1 MRRLA
6 CVTRPYLCVITALML
21 AACTTWQP
29 LARGSI
35 GAPPARLPYS
45 LRITRLDSSRVAVL
59 APFVRQDTLF
69 GRKGRD
75 TLAVP
80 LQHIRGL
87 ERERF
92 SMGRTA
98 AVILAIP
105 VALVVVYIFECG
117 NHRCSPTY
125 AL

>member
-1 MRRLA
+1 MRLLA
-6 CVTRPYLCVITALML
+6 GMTRPHLSVITALML

-29 LARGSI
+29 LAQGSA

-69 GRKGRD
+69 GRKARD

-80 LQHIRGL
+80 LQQIRGL

-92 SMGRTA
+92 SVARTA

-105 VALVVVYIFECG
+105 VALVVVYLVECG

>member
-1 MRRLA
+1 MTVLTSTTRL
-6 CVTRPYLCVITALML
+6 YLSSITALML
-21 AACTTWQP
+21 AGCTTWQP
-29 LARGSI
+29 LARDST
-35 GAPPARLPYS
+35 GAPLARLPYA

-69 GRKGRD
+69 GRNARD

-80 LQHIRGL
+80 LQQIRGL
-87 ERERF
+87 EREQF
-92 SMGRTA
+92 SVVRTA

-105 VALVVVYIFECG
+105 VAFVIVFAIKCG
-117 NHRCSPTY
+117 DHRCGPTY